1 MSVNPPSNRDRQ
13 SRRSLRLPGFDY
25 GQAGAYFVTIC
36 THNRVPMFGSIVGAE
51 MRLNEAGRVVRECWT
66 AIPEHYPR
74 ARTDAFVVMPN
85 HVHGIVLLLDNVS
98 GIRATQ
104 GKRVGANDYSPLH
117 RNESPFHSPSRTL
130 GAIVRGF
137 KIGVTKWFR
146 NNTDVHTVWQRN
158 YYEHVIRSEAA
169 LNDIREYI
177 INNPAK
183 WADDPDNPKHAA
195 ARYGRL

>member
-1 MSVNPPSNRDRQ
+1 MIIRPYIATNP
-13 SRRSLRLPGFDY
+13 
-25 GQAGAYFVTIC
+25 
-36 THNRVPMFGSIVGAE
+36 
-51 MRLNEAGRVVRECWT
+51 
-66 AIPEHYPR
+66 
-74 ARTDAFVVMPN
+74 
-85 HVHGIVLLLDNVS
+85 
-98 GIRATQ
+98 
-104 GKRVGANDYSPLH
+104 
-117 RNESPFHSPSRTL
+117 HSTPPSRTL